1 MAAATTPVLTHTS
14 QQSDPVAP
22 RLSVALKQI
31 VLMPGDVHFK
41 TAFSVF

>member
-1 MAAATTPVLTHTS
+1 MVAATVPVLTHTV

-31 VLMPGDVHFK
+31 VLLPGDVHFS